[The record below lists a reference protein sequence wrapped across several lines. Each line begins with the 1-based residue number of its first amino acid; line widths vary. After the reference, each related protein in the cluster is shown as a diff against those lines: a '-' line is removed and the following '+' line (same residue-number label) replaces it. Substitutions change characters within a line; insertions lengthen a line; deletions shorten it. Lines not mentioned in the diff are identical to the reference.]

1 MTESEIAVKTFG
13 AESPRDEVDQVV
25 LHTWK
30 DIQGFACLRVQITGT
45 VDRVIRLGVPTAREL
60 GQELIRL
67 ADPAARPVR

>member
-1 MTESEIAVKTFG
+1 VGQA
-13 AESPRDEVDQVV
+13 V

-30 DIQGFACLRVQITGT
+30 DTQGFACLRVQITGT

-67 ADPAARPVR
+67 ADPATRPVST